1 MLDFA
6 TETTMI
12 RREKSESFLDRATRH
27 RAEMSKGQCRIADL
41 LIRMGHSAAF
51 LTAAEV
57 AAKADVSESTV
68 VRFAQ
73 SLGYEGYLEMR
84 QALAADA
91 QQRIAKQ
98 ARFLEAPTRAASAL
112 VEVARTS
119 QENIQRMLSQVDEP
133 RLEGALQ
140 LFMQSRTRVLIGR
153 GISHHMAGLLG
164 YLLFLVGIPNVAGH
178 ASDLSLQ
185 VAALGPEDLLVA
197 FSFHPYSR
205 ETLDA
210 AAFAKKRGVPILA
223 FTDREDAPLTR
234 LANHTLLVPGENLI
248 YSHSTVAFG
257 VLASALVAAI
267 GAQDAE
273 SSLRRV
279 REAEQVSRPGF
290 HPQGL

>member
-1 MLDFA
+1 MLDPMPEA
-6 TETTMI
+6 SMT
-12 RREKSESFLDRATRH
+12 RRERSESFLDRATRL
-27 RAEMSKGQCRIADL
+27 RPGMSKGQRRIADL
-41 LIRMGHSAAF
+41 LVREGHGSAF
-51 LTAAEV
+51 FTASDV
-57 AAKADVSESTV
+57 AGRADVSESTV

-73 SLGYEGYLEMR
+73 FLGYEGYLEMR
-84 QALAADA
+84 QALAAEA
-91 QQRIAKQ
+91 QQGMAKQ

-119 QENIQRMLSQVDEP
+119 QDNIQRMLSQVDES
-133 RLEGALQ
+133 LLDEVMQ

-185 VAALGPEDLLVA
+185 VAALDREDLLVA
-197 FSFHPYSR
+197 FSFHPYSL

-210 AAFAKKRGVPILA
+210 AAFAKKRGVPVLA
-223 FTDREDAPLTR
+223 FTDREDAPLAK
-234 LANHTLLVPGENLI
+234 LADRTLLVPGENLI

-267 GAQDAE
+267 GAQDSE
-273 SSLRRV
+273 GSLKRV
-279 REAEQVSRPGF
+279 REAEAVSRPGF
-290 HPQGL
+290 HTKGL